1 MAINYFAEPM
11 VVLQLFTAA
20 LLGAIVGLEREHI
33 HKPAGLRT
41 HMLVCIGATLIT
53 LVSVNKVFA
62 GGDPSRIASQ
72 IVVGIGFIGAG
83 TIFKMENKVE
93 GLTTAAS
100 LWTVAGVGL
109 AIGIGLY
116 FEALIATSIVFI
128 ILQLG
133 KFEKTV

>member
-1 MAINYFAEPM
+1 MVNYFAEPM

-20 LLGAIVGLEREHI
+20 LLGAIIGLEREHI

-53 LVSVNKVFA
+53 MVSMNKAFS
-62 GGDPSRIASQ
+62 GGDPARIASQ

-109 AIGIGLY
+109 AIGAGLY

>member
-41 HMLVCIGATLIT
+41 HMLVCLGAALIT
-53 LVSVNKVFA
+53 LVSMDKAFG
-62 GGDPSRIASQ
+62 GGDPTRIASQ

-83 TIFKMENKVE
+83 TIFKMENHVE

-109 AIGIGLY
+109 AIGAGLF

-133 KFEKTV
+133 KFEKTA